1 VSLQGFYVAALLA
14 ALVQY
19 LRLRDARLLP
29 LLAMFALLAVAH
41 HQDDW
46 YAARPW
52 HLAAGAAG
60 LVLLVVMGRR
70 PVNGRRE
77 SGR

>member
-29 LLAMFALLAVAH
+29 LLAMFALLAVAPTRTTGTRRAPGTSRRAPRA
-41 HQDDW
+41 W
-46 YAARPW
+46 CCSSSW
-52 HLAAGAAG
+52 AG
-60 LVLLVVMGRR
+60 V
-70 PVNGRRE
+70 P
-77 SGR
+77 